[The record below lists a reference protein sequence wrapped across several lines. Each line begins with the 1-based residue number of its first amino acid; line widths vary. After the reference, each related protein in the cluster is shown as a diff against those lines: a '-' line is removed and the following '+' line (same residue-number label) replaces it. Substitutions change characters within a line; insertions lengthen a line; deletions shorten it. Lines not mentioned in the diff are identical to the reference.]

1 MPALTALLFLV
12 ASAAPAEPLDPS
24 QGRVWPG
31 VAAGWVRACGFQDVE
46 LSFDG
51 TLQEYVIHVRGVANA
66 SDEQLGCAATASLNS
81 DQYVDF
87 PEPVNRRYQQL
98 YWPLAEETG
107 RREARSWLARHGLL
121 TKLPRYV
128 HGETD
133 DLAFAHKLE
142 RMCGP
147 AAKGA
152 FAVEDGLIVI
162 KEAGRGRPR
171 LRSDTFACLSNALWA
186 SGLSLGFSGK
196 EYYPSSE

>member
-1 MPALTALLFLV
+1 MTA
-12 ASAAPAEPLDPS
+12 STAPREPVDPS

-31 VAAGWVRACGFQDVE
+31 VAAGWVRACGFGDVE

-51 TLQEYVIHVRGVANA
+51 TLQEYVIHVRASASA
-66 SDEQLGCAATASLNS
+66 SDEQLSCAAKASLNS

-107 RREARSWLARHGLL
+107 KGEARAWLARHGLL
-121 TKLPRYV
+121 TKLPHYV
-128 HGETD
+128 RGETND
-133 DLAFAHKLE
+133 FAFARKVEH
-142 RMCGP
+142 MCGP

-152 FAVEDGLIVI
+152 FAVEDGLIVL
-162 KEAGRGRPR
+162 KEAKSTRRQ
-171 LRSDTFACLSNALWA
+171 LKSETFACLTNALWA
-186 SGLSLGFSGK
+186 SGLPLGFSGN